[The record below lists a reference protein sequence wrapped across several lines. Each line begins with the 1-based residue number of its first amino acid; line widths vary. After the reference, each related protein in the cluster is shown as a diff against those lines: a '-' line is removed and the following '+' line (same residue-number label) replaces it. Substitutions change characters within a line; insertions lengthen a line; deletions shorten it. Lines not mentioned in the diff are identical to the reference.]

1 MLWLQRISK
10 KHVHIL
16 ISLSSN
22 SLKAHLRAW
31 GHAYV
36 LAQLVSGTSFPSG
49 KTDLQILEKEAGEV
63 MQALKIVN
71 MAFEQGVGIERG
83 LMAKGWDV
91 ERSMMCPHLEGGFE
105 WGTSRV
111 EEKIED
117 TEKRE

>member
-1 MLWLQRISK
+1 
-10 KHVHIL
+10 
-16 ISLSSN
+16 
-22 SLKAHLRAW
+22 LKAHLRAW

-36 LAQLVSGTSFPSG
+36 LAKLVSGISFPSG

-91 ERSMMCPHLEGGFE
+91 DRSMMCPHLEGGID
-105 WGTSRV
+105 WGSSRS
-111 EEKIED
+111 EEKTED
-117 TEKRE
+117 MEKRE